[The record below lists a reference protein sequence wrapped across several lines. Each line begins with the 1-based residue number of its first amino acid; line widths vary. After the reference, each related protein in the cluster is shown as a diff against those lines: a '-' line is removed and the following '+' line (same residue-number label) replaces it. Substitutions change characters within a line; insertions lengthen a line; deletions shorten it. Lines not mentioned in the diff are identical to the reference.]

1 MTNGTATFNTSIGN
15 SKILNIQQQ
24 NQGKVIQQFGDSMV
38 VATTMGS
45 QTIKLSALDKTNYQ
59 VGDTII
65 LNNNTI
71 VGKRLNNTTVYVV

>member
-1 MTNGTATFNTSIGN
+1 MHPIKQLR
-15 SKILNIQQQ
+15 KILNIQQQ

-71 VGKRLNNTTVYVV
+71 VGKRLKNTTVYVV

>member
-1 MTNGTATFNTSIGN
+1 MHPIKQLR
-15 SKILNIQQQ
+15 KILNIQQQ

-71 VGKRLNNTTVYVV
+71 VGKRLNNTTVYVI

>member
-1 MTNGTATFNTSIGN
+1 MHPIKQLR
-15 SKILNIQQQ
+15 KILNIQQQ

>member
-1 MTNGTATFNTSIGN
+1 MHPIKQLR
-15 SKILNIQQQ
+15 KILNIQQQ

-65 LNNNTI
+65 LNNNTV
-71 VGKRLNNTTVYVV
+71 VGKRLNNTTVYVI

>member
-1 MTNGTATFNTSIGN
+1 MHPIKQLR
-15 SKILNIQQQ
+15 KILNIQQQ

-65 LNNNTI
+65 LNNNTV